1 MYRRDDSSVKIHVSI
16 FLTELFSILTMTEFQ
31 CQNKNHVCS
40 LQSTVG
46 SLYFCLVIG
55 RKDWKLGN
63 LTLKCVI
70 FLSSSLNFWCF
81 LVCCTL
87 RLSEEAAQKWE
98 AIVGSLEEGCMSSK
112 DFQSQHSPYIQKSFT
127 WPSCL

>member
-1 MYRRDDSSVKIHVSI
+1 MYRRDDSLVKIHVSI

-40 LQSTVG
+40 LQSTMG

-87 RLSEEAAQKWE
+87 R
-98 AIVGSLEEGCMSSK
+98 
-112 DFQSQHSPYIQKSFT
+112 
-127 WPSCL
+127 